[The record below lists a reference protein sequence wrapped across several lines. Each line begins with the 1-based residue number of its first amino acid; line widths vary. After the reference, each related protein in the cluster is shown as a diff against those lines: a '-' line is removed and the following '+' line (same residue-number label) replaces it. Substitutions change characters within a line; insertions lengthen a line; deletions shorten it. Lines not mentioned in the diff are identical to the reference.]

1 MTVDGEGS
9 LGIGE
14 KLSQSDKGSKMGS
27 EVTGSPRCQSGKK
40 PNGWNNSI
48 QIQMETASR
57 QTTMARASLN
67 NSPNEPVEVEDK
79 EMGADYALSVVG

>member
-1 MTVDGEGS
+1 
-9 LGIGE
+9 
-14 KLSQSDKGSKMGS
+14 MGS

>member
-1 MTVDGEGS
+1 
-9 LGIGE
+9 
-14 KLSQSDKGSKMGS
+14 
-27 EVTGSPRCQSGKK
+27 
-40 PNGWNNSI
+40 
-48 QIQMETASR
+48 METASR